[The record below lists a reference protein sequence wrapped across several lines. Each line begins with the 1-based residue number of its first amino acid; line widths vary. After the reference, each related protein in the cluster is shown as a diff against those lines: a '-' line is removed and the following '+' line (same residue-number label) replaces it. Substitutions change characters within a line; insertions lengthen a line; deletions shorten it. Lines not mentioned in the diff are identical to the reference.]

1 MSSRK
6 EVQNHNMFDD
16 NEFQKPSKSDNQIK
30 GEYAIDEKMTIPDFN
45 NQVVKD
51 SGWRGRKI
59 TR

>member
-6 EVQNHNMFDD
+6 EAGTHNMFE
-16 NEFQKPSKSDNQIK
+16 NSEFQKHPKIK
-30 GEYAIDEKMTIPDFN
+30 KHLKEEYALDEKMTIPDFD

-51 SGWRGRKI
+51 SGWQQRKI